1 MKVEEFGNNFYDES
15 SEKILGEKKFP
26 KKKFIIIISSVFLS
40 IAALI
45 IIIIIIISLKN
56 NNNSKNKKGEINCI
70 YDIPTS
76 DRKIQ
81 ILGNNY
87 IKKNDFEIYIDNAL
101 ISYSKEYQFSYPGIH
116 NISIILY
123 EENISMEK
131 MFQGI
136 NSIVSVELNT
146 DKNNIFISSI
156 KEAFDECK
164 NLISFSLNGFN
175 TSKIKS
181 FHKLFHLAQIKNID
195 LSKFEAKELEDIS
208 YMLSGTPIEEI
219 EL

>member
-1 MKVEEFGNNFYDES
+1 M
-15 SEKILGEKKFP
+15 
-26 KKKFIIIISSVFLS
+26 
-40 IAALI
+40 
-45 IIIIIIISLKN
+45 
-56 NNNSKNKKGEINCI
+56 
-70 YDIPTS
+70 
-76 DRKIQ
+76 
-81 ILGNNY
+81 GNNY

-219 EL
+219 ELKNINTGKLVNMSHLFDGCTSLYKIKFDNFDTSKVIDM